1 MLIKFCEVRKIK
13 FHEDAIFKNNG
24 EIYGQDLIEIV
35 NIKGELIKLHQTES
49 SIIDPKMYKPDLIME
64 LKDKIIIF
72 EFQSTRVDTRDKRR
86 FRFYT
91 ALFDHVKIKSKKPIE
106 VHVLSTIEK
115 EQVKWYNVSSQ
126 ARFLI
131 YIHSLKNINGDKLIN
146 SMNTKIGNNQKLT
159 TKDLLMISLLCF
171 MESEKSLDI
180 NILNSAVTITNIPDL
195 NEDIGQF
202 VKGVVLML
210 CDKFV
215 KDKSLNTTI
224 SNIVG
229 GNMKIVED
237 YAQRVAKRKVDE
249 KLEEIVINLRK
260 KGFSIDEI
268 VETVEVSLDFVK
280 KTLSKYFFFNRF
292 FLELFS
298 GSQIESKGLFQ
309 VVLYEDC

>member
-64 LKDKIIIF
+64 LKGKIIIF
-72 EFQSTRVDTRDKRR
+72 EFQSIRVDTRDKRR

-115 EQVKWYNVSSQ
+115 QVKWYNVSSQ

-131 YIHSLKNINGDKLIN
+131 YIHPLKNINGDKLIN

-202 VKGVVLML
+202 VKGSYL
-210 CDKFV
+210 CCV
-215 KDKSLNTTI
+215 TSL
-224 SNIVG
+224 
-229 GNMKIVED
+229 
-237 YAQRVAKRKVDE
+237 
-249 KLEEIVINLRK
+249 LR
-260 KGFSIDEI
+260 
-268 VETVEVSLDFVK
+268 T
-280 KTLSKYFFFNRF
+280 NH
-292 FLELFS
+292 
-298 GSQIESKGLFQ
+298 
-309 VVLYEDC
+309 

>member
-1 MLIKFCEVRKIK
+1 MLIKSCEVRKIK

-24 EIYGQDLIEIV
+24 EIYRQDLIEIV

-126 ARFLI
+126 ARFPI

-249 KLEEIVINLRK
+249 KLEERNKEFVII
-260 KGFSIDEI
+260 G
-268 VETVEVSLDFVK
+268 
-280 KTLSKYFFFNRF
+280 
-292 FLELFS
+292 
-298 GSQIESKGLFQ
+298 
-309 VVLYEDC
+309 C